1 MMPMTGWPQ
10 RIPGGTRAKYH
21 CQGHATSH
29 DVAGYGVIFS
39 YVAESQPA
47 NVRLTGSYG
56 LSVY

>member
-10 RIPGGTRAKYH
+10 RIPGGTRIKYL
-21 CQGHATSH
+21 CEDHATRG
-29 DVAGYGVIFS
+29 DATGYSVIFS

>member
-1 MMPMTGWPQ
+1 M
-10 RIPGGTRAKYH
+10 RVKYL
-21 CQGHATSH
+21 CEDHAMRR
-29 DVAGYGVIFS
+29 DVTGYGVIFS

>member
-1 MMPMTGWPQ
+1 M
-10 RIPGGTRAKYH
+10 RVKYL
-21 CQGHATSH
+21 CEDHAMRRDAT
-29 DVAGYGVIFS
+29 GYGVIFS